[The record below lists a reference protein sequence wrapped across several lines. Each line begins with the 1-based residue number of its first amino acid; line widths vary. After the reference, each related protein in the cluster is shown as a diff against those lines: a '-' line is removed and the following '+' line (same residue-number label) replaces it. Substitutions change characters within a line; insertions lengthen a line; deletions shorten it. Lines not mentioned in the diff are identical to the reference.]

1 MASTKQRAN
10 SMNKKILI
18 TSVVI
23 ASIGV
28 AAMAHNGATGIVKER
43 MDGMSA
49 MSKAV
54 KALTP
59 IMRGT
64 ADYDADKVRSAA
76 DVMIKHAGEQMTSLF
91 PEGTGGMPSSA
102 LPAVWD
108 NWEEFS
114 KISNEL
120 KAYAEGM
127 KIAAGNGL
135 AGDAVEQ
142 GDAMMGGS
150 DDTMMG
156 ETTEDAMGG
165 DAMGAETMIT
175 AEMFATMPVDTA
187 FASVAQTCS
196 ACHQKFRAKEN

>member
-1 MASTKQRAN
+1 MALANQRTN
-10 SMNKKILI
+10 SMVKKILI
-18 TSVVI
+18 TSVII

-28 AAMAHNGATGIVKER
+28 AAMAHNGAKGIVKER

-64 ADYDADKVRSAA
+64 AEYDADKVRSAA

-91 PEGTGGMPSSA
+91 PEGTGGMPSAA

-135 AGDAVEQ
+135 VNEDEMQ
-142 GDAMMGGS
+142 DDAMMGGA
-150 DDTMMG
+150 
-156 ETTEDAMGG
+156 TEGAMGG
-165 DAMGAETMIT
+165 AMMGGEAMVMT
-175 AEMFATMPVDTA
+175 EMFATMPVNAA
-187 FASVAQTCS
+187 FGMVAQTCS